1 MVKIKLT
8 ELSNCTTIEEAV
20 MFLLQFD
27 NALEYESILKV
38 LLHYSYYITYNDNPE
53 LSIIS
58 DFLMGSKNDIAI
70 SVAQGDI
77 NQLIPFF
84 RNVADNNN
92 GSIPLILRI
101 LQLHIQNR
109 NG

>member
-27 NALEYESILKV
+27 NALEYESILKD
-38 LLHYSYYITYNDNPE
+38 ITYNDNPE